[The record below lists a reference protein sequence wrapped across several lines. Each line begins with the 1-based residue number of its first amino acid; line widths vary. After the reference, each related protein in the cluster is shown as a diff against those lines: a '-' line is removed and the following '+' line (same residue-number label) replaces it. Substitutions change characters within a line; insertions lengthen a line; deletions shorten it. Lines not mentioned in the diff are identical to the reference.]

1 MISKRIATGLLAATM
16 AMPAFTAPARADG
29 GDVLGGLI
37 VGGII
42 GSAIAN
48 DINRKKQRQRTTTY
62 SSGVSSVTRAQNV
75 ETQTALNQFG
85 FNVGTPDGSIGPRSR
100 AAIAEYQAFI
110 GYPATGEL
118 TEYQRNLLVTSY
130 HRAIA
135 GGPQTMQL
143 AAQNPM
149 GMKGL
154 LIVWRDEALG
164 VQPQTPVVPVAPVA
178 PATTMAAQ
186 PVVPVQPVAPAA
198 PAVTEAA
205 VAPAPAAPAPAAPAD
220 GGKLPSFF
228 KSQTQTQVSLASEC
242 NRIGLQT
249 TANGGYITVATMSDP
264 KAALGEQFCLARSYA
279 IAIGEELARQVQG
292 FTPDQIAEQCK
303 GLVPAMADNVA
314 ALSIKPAADV
324 IAATQGFVLASGMAP
339 ADLGAT
345 AKICLS
351 VGYKTDDMAVAESAA
366 LILATLGEGAYGE
379 LLGHHLATGIGA
391 AARPDLA
398 LAWYDMGLAA
408 AANPATAV
416 FAPGQADRLD
426 LVKKAAYTLG
436 GKADQAAL
444 PEAQPA
450 GGVPLFKVPGTATQP
465 ATATQEATLAP
476 LPAPAAQ
483 PVAQPEAPA
492 ATTVAAVTPAPA
504 AATAAAPAA
513 TISSQQVSAL
523 PLVAQLPFLL
533 FGK

>member
-48 DINRKKQRQRTTTY
+48 DINRKKQRTVQRSY
-62 SSGVSSVTRAQNV
+62 SSGISSATRAQNV

-100 AAIAEYQAFI
+100 AAIAEYQAFV

-164 VQPQTPVVPVAPVA
+164 VQPAQPVAPVA

-186 PVVPVQPVAPAA
+186 PVAPVAPVAPAA
-198 PAVTEAA
+198 PAVTEVA
-205 VAPAPAAPAPAAPAD
+205 VAPVVPAPAETATA
-220 GGKLPSFF
+220 GAKLPSFF
-228 KSQTQTQVSLASEC
+228 GNQKQAQVSLASEC
-242 NRIGLQT
+242 NRINLQT
-249 TANGGYITVATMSDP
+249 TANGGYTTVATMGDP

-279 IAIGEELARQVQG
+279 IALGEELVAQVQG

-314 ALSIKPAADV
+314 ALSIKPASDV
-324 IAATQGFVLASGMAP
+324 IASTQGFVLASGMAP

-351 VGYKTDDMAVAESAA
+351 VGYRTDDMAVAESSA
-366 LILATLGEGAYGE
+366 LILATLGDGAYGE
-379 LLGHHLATGIGA
+379 LLGHHLAQGIGTA
-391 AARPDLA
+391 SRPDLA
-398 LAWYDMGLAA
+398 LGWYDMGLAA
-408 AANPATAV
+408 AANPTTAV
-416 FAPGQADRLD
+416 FAPGQNDRLD
-426 LVKKAAYTLG
+426 LLKKAAYTLG

-444 PEAQPA
+444 PETQPA
-450 GGVPLFKVPGTATQP
+450 SGVPVFKVPGAAATGQTA
-465 ATATQEATLAP
+465 ALAP
-476 LPAPAAQ
+476 LPAPQ
-483 PVAQPEAPA
+483 PA
-492 ATTVAAVTPAPA
+492 AAPAVTPAA
-504 AATAAAPAA
+504 AAAPAA